1 VILARNGAPQL
12 IIFAIIIIAVVISRI
27 AEYLR
32 KQKAQKEAK
41 ERRLREGPGASEPQA
56 RAGGKP
62 AKPPPVAGGLQALLE
77 ALEGRAKPQE
87 AEISARE
94 GPEPVMAPVT
104 ATVMDPATAEHERAR
119 AAEERAREA
128 STFEEFLAE
137 HPEEPEPG
145 QAFGS
150 AEPGPV
156 DEGLPEAPPAP
167 RVALAA
173 AGLFAGG
180 GRAPIREEARRG
192 VLWTV
197 VLGPPRGVVP
207 YGERGAAEPPG
218 GIR

>member
-12 IIFAIIIIAVVISRI
+12 IVFAIIIIAVVIGRI

-41 ERRLREGPGASEPQA
+41 ERRLREGARATEPQA

-62 AKPPPVAGGLQALLE
+62 EKAPPVVGGLQALLE
-77 ALEGRAKPQE
+77 ALEGRGKPQE
-87 AEISARE
+87 AEVSARE
-94 GPEPVMAPVT
+94 EPESTVAPAMA
-104 ATVMDPATAEHERAR
+104 AGMGSATAERERALDG
-119 AAEERAREA
+119 APKREPSA
-128 STFEEFLAE
+128 FEEFLAE
-137 HPEEPEPG
+137 HPEGPEPALESPEPG
-145 QAFGS
+145 PG
-150 AEPGPV
+150 AEGP
-156 DEGLPEAPPAP
+156 PEAPRAP
-167 RVALAA
+167 RAALAA

-180 GRAPIREEARRG
+180 GRTPIREEARRG